1 MIISS
6 RKLFFRIP
14 FPYCHFTRTIKMT
27 KAELYRKCLNVL
39 GVFDEN
45 PDQTTVR
52 RAYIDLVKK
61 VHPDSGQPEASADKF
76 QEIDEAF
83 KILLERFAKSRRG
96 IFEDDEEEVEAKIFD
111 ITHTAPQHRQYLSHD
126 GMGVGNPFQREKQ
139 YQQIK
144 AMKAQ
149 ERVLSHRIEKSQADE
164 KSIMKKGSFYKKH
177 TIKTKYGFDRVVED
191 LIQEAMAKGD
201 FDNLSSKGKPLTS
214 AQTQNPYIDFTTH
227 KLNKILLDNG
237 FTPEWIMLQKDIRE
251 DVDRLKLEL
260 LKERE
265 FLGNFPF
272 KESDD
277 INWSLIVKK
286 FESDVARIN
295 KQIDKYNLIVPII
308 ENQLFRVKLEK
319 LAEKVAQNNT
329 IVNRER
335 THKPNGTVDVKGP
348 ASKSDLF
355 SFLGSLF

>member
-1 MIISS
+1 MQ
-6 RKLFFRIP
+6 
-14 FPYCHFTRTIKMT
+14 
-27 KAELYRKCLNVL
+27 KCLNVL

-52 RAYIDLVKK
+52 RAYIEMVKK

-111 ITHTAPQHRQYLSHD
+111 IRHTAPQHRQYLSYD
-126 GMGVGNPFQREKQ
+126 GMGMGNPFQREKQ

-149 ERVLSHRIEKSQADE
+149 ERVLTHRIEKSQADE
-164 KSIMKKGSFYKKH
+164 KTIMKKGSFFKSH
-177 TIKTKYGFDRVVED
+177 AIKTKYGFDRVVED
-191 LIQEAMAKGD
+191 LIQEAMSKGD
-201 FDNLSSKGKPLTS
+201 FDNLSCKGKPLDT
-214 AQTQNPYIDFTTH
+214 AQSQNPYIDFTTH

-237 FTPEWIMLQKDIRE
+237 FTPEWIMLQKDIRDE
-251 DVDRLKLEL
+251 VDKLKSDM

-265 FLGNFPF
+265 YFGTFPF
-272 KESDD
+272 SEDED
-277 INWSLIVKK
+277 ISWSLIVQN
-286 FESDVARIN
+286 FEGHVVRIN

-308 ENQLFRVKLEK
+308 ENQLFRIKLEK
-319 LAEKVAQNNT
+319 VAEKIAKNNT
-329 IVNRER
+329 IVNKER
-335 THKPNGTVDVKGP
+335 RISEEAVKKKTE
-348 ASKSDLF
+348 SKSDLF

>member
-1 MIISS
+1 M
-6 RKLFFRIP
+6 
-14 FPYCHFTRTIKMT
+14 
-27 KAELYRKCLNVL
+27 

-45 PDQTTVR
+45 PDQTSVR
-52 RAYIDLVKK
+52 RAYIDMVKK

-83 KILLERFAKSRRG
+83 KILQERFAKNRRG

-111 ITHTAPQHRQYLSHD
+111 IRHTAPQHRQYLSHD
-126 GMGVGNPFQREKQ
+126 GVGVGNPFQREKQ

-149 ERVLSHRIEKSQADE
+149 DRVLSHRLEKSQADE
-164 KSIMKKGSFYKKH
+164 KTIMKKGSYYKKH

-201 FDNLSSKGKPLTS
+201 FDNLSCKGKPLSS
-214 AQTQNPYIDFTTH
+214 AQAQNPYLDFTTH

-251 DVDRLKLEL
+251 EIEHLKSNL
-260 LKERE
+260 LKQRE
-265 FLGNFPF
+265 FLGSFPF
-272 KESDD
+272 TEADD
-277 INWSLIVKK
+277 TSWSLIVKN
-286 FESDVARIN
+286 FEDDVVRIN

-308 ENQLFRVKLEK
+308 ENQLFRINLKRTS
-319 LAEKVAQNNT
+319 EKVAQNNK
-329 IVNRER
+329 IVNKER
-335 THKPNGTVDVKGP
+335 VQEVKGTGVKKG
-348 ASKSDLF
+348 SDTKSDLF

>member
-1 MIISS
+1 M
-6 RKLFFRIP
+6 
-14 FPYCHFTRTIKMT
+14 
-27 KAELYRKCLNVL
+27 
-39 GVFDEN
+39 FDEN

-52 RAYIDLVKK
+52 RAYIDMVKK

-83 KILLERFAKSRRG
+83 KILQERFAKSRRG

-111 ITHTAPQHRQYLSHD
+111 IRHTAPQHRQYLSHE

-149 ERVLSHRIEKSQADE
+149 ERVLSHRLEKSQADE
-164 KSIMKKGSFYKKH
+164 TTIMKKGSFYKTH

-191 LIQEAMAKGD
+191 LIQEAISKGD
-201 FDNLSSKGKPLTS
+201 FDNLSCKGKPLAS
-214 AQTQNPYIDFTTH
+214 AQSQNPYIDFTTH

-251 DVDRLKLEL
+251 SIGSLKANL

-265 FLGNFPF
+265 FLGNYPLT
-272 KESDD
+272 ENDELT
-277 INWSLIVKK
+277 WSLILKK
-286 FESDVARIN
+286 FEEDVVRIN

-308 ENQLFRVKLEK
+308 ENQLFRIHLENI
-319 LAEKVAQNNT
+319 ADKVAQNNT
-329 IVNRER
+329 VVSRKR
-335 THKPNGTVDVKGP
+335 THNPNGTVDKKDS